1 MHSKRWK
8 LAVLG
13 LLLAVLLAGCLPE
26 GGIFGHGGSSP
37 RPEFAGSP
45 MAGGKKQAANQ
56 EQGRLPGRLH
66 GNRRT
71 RNPRICGNLC

>member
-26 GGIFGHGGSSP
+26 GGIFGHGGSSLF
-37 RPEFAGSP
+37 RLGD
-45 MAGGKKQAANQ
+45 AAD
-56 EQGRLPGRLH
+56 
-66 GNRRT
+66 
-71 RNPRICGNLC
+71 

>member
-13 LLLAVLLAGCLPE
+13 LLLAVLLACCLPE

-37 RPEFAGSP
+37 RPEFAGAP
-45 MAGGKKQAANQ
+45 MAGESAGGESRARQTAGASARQQKDKEPQNMW
-56 EQGRLPGRLH
+56 
-66 GNRRT
+66 
-71 RNPRICGNLC
+71 

>member
-26 GGIFGHGGSSP
+26 SGIFGHGGSSP

-45 MAGGKKQAANQ
+45 MAGEEAGGESGARPPAGASARQQKDKEPQNMW
-56 EQGRLPGRLH
+56 
-66 GNRRT
+66 
-71 RNPRICGNLC
+71 

>member
-8 LAVLG
+8 LAVLS

-45 MAGGKKQAANQ
+45 MAGEEAGGESGARPPAGASAWQQKDKEPQNMW
-56 EQGRLPGRLH
+56 
-66 GNRRT
+66 
-71 RNPRICGNLC
+71 

>member
-13 LLLAVLLAGCLPE
+13 LLLAVLLAGCLPLE

-45 MAGGKKQAANQ
+45 MAGEEAGGESGARPPAGASARQQKDKESQNMW
-56 EQGRLPGRLH
+56 
-66 GNRRT
+66 
-71 RNPRICGNLC
+71 

>member
-1 MHSKRWK
+1 MHSKGWK

-45 MAGGKKQAANQ
+45 MAGEEAGG
-56 EQGRLPGRLH
+56 E
-66 GNRRT
+66 
-71 RNPRICGNLC
+71 